1 MPVCRE
7 GGHCVADNDSA
18 MLLGRSGFW
27 RNMQTL
33 DESGLQ
39 KARLIPVTGIKGAL
53 DQESRATS
61 ALLAVIKIVPE
72 LAFELLKDMKVPKG
86 TIETYIEPEFKSG
99 TKKIRPDGL
108 IVITRG
114 KKEWRAL
121 VEVKTRN
128 NELDLNQL
136 NAYLDLC
143 RDYKIDALITISN
156 QVLNASGA
164 HPTEGIDQRKLR
176 STGLLH
182 LSWLKVITDSLVLS
196 EHKGVED
203 MERDLVLTELI
214 RFMQSDASGA
224 SEFNDM
230 GPSWTTIRESVKSG
244 SMKKPDE
251 ALMETV
257 SRFESLVRYSALTL
271 SARLGVSA
279 KEIVPRSAKSDYKRH
294 LVSQSQK
301 LIQSKQL
308 IGSITIPGAPADLEM
323 SADLGSG
330 LLHCRFTI
338 SAPQE
343 GRNKSR
349 ISWLTRQIKEVPTGT
364 TISWSYKHAR
374 IPESPHSHQNLS
386 DKNYEYELDNSRE
399 LSIFTIEVV
408 RNMGTKRSSG
418 KGGFIDSVV
427 GLFEETYGNLLQNV
441 KPWQPPAPKLSET
454 VREIIPS
461 NEAP

>member
-1 MPVCRE
+1 MSLVARLK
-7 GGHCVADNDSA
+7 GRLCVR
-18 MLLGRSGFW
+18 G
-27 RNMQTL
+27 NMQVL
-33 DESGLQ
+33 DESRFQ

-53 DQESRATS
+53 DQEGRATS

-72 LAFELLKDMKVPKG
+72 LAFELLQDLKAPKG
-86 TIETYIEPEFKSG
+86 SIETYIEPEFKSG
-99 TKKIRPDGL
+99 TKKIRPDGM

-121 VEVKTRN
+121 VEVKTSK

-136 NAYLDLC
+136 NSYLDLC

-176 STGLLH
+176 STDLLH
-182 LSWLKVITDSLVLS
+182 LSWLQVITDSLVLS
-196 EHKGVED
+196 EHTGVED

-214 RFMQSDASGA
+214 RFLQSDASGA

-230 GPSWTTIRESVKSG
+230 GPSWTTIRDSVKSG
-244 SMKKPDE
+244 ALKKPDE

-271 SARLGVSA
+271 SARLGVAA
-279 KEIVPRSAKSDYKRH
+279 KQVVPRSAKSDYKKH
-294 LVSQSQK
+294 LANQSQRV
-301 LIQSKQL
+301 IQSKEL
-308 IGSITIPGAPADLEM
+308 VGSISIPGTPADLEL

-330 LLHCRFTI
+330 LLHCKFTI

-349 ISWLTRQIKEVPTGT
+349 ISWLTRQIKEPPAGT
-364 TISWSYKHAR
+364 TISWNYKHAR
-374 IPESPHSHQNLS
+374 VPETSHSHQSLT
-386 DKNYEYELDNSRE
+386 DKSYEYELDNARE
-399 LSIFTIEVV
+399 LSTFTIEVV
-408 RNMGTKRSSG
+408 RKMGTKRSAG
-418 KGGFIDSVV
+418 KGAFIDSVV
-427 GLFEETYGNLLQNV
+427 ELFENTYGGLLQNI
-441 KPWQPPAPKLSET
+441 KPWTPPSPKLSET
-454 VREIIPS
+454 IKEIIPS
-461 NEAP
+461 TGA